1 MFKKESFVEQY
12 YSGHLEVECF
22 YKDGKL
28 NKLLISRYENGQK
41 EYQGTYKD
49 GKRDELWTWW
59 YENGHKRRETTY
71 KDGKEM
77 SFSHNLYL
85 MELGIFGLSGGV
97 NL

>member
-28 NKLLISRYENGQK
+28 KRLLISRYENGRK

-49 GKRDELWTWW
+49 GNVVGKW
-59 YENGHKRRETTY
+59 TTY
-71 KDGKEM
+71 NKNGSVKEVKE
-77 SFSHNLYL
+77 Y
-85 MELGIFGLSGGV
+85 
-97 NL
+97 